1 MILPVVSQQ
10 VMIPVRVSGRGFLR
24 YGTQKNLE
32 MAVSDEPWVYPSVVG
47 YNDRRLTNG
56 GFFMLCMS
64 ELREYGEYLRDR
76 EMSENTVEKY
86 LRDAENFLRFSNGR
100 GISRELMMEYK
111 SCVALRS
118 SAFLSSFP
126 LCRNDALNKY
136 NKKGAPPMKFMVFR
150 GDL

>member
-1 MILPVVSQQ
+1 
-10 VMIPVRVSGRGFLR
+10 
-24 YGTQKNLE
+24 
-32 MAVSDEPWVYPSVVG
+32 MAITDVPWVYPSVVG
-47 YNDRRLTNG
+47 YNDRKLTNG
-56 GFFMLCMS
+56 GFFMLCIR
-64 ELREYGEYLRDR
+64 ELVKYVEYLRER

-150 GDL
+150 GNL